1 MCLYDWY
8 LFFQT
13 DFLTEICLIEGKCF
27 ENLTNVEYQMFKE
40 EEFDTLKF
48 SIDTQLT

>member
-13 DFLTEICLIEGKCF
+13 DFLSEICFKDHEYRGF
-27 ENLTNVEYQMFKE
+27 DGLTNIEYKMFKE
-40 EEFDTLKF
+40 EEFETLKF
-48 SIDTQLT
+48 TLDT